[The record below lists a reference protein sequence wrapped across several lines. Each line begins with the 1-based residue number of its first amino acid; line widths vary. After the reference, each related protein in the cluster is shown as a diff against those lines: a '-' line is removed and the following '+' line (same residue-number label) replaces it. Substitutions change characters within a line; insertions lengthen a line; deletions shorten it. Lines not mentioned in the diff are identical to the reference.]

1 MQLVGE
7 NMLTTFETL
16 WTGERFRIRQDD
28 TETFI
33 KILVF
38 RNVREIGGSLCCVDV
53 NAIAITGSRAGE
65 FFPWFNADDQVYLV
79 T

>member
-1 MQLVGE
+1 
-7 NMLTTFETL
+7 MLTTFDTL
-16 WTGERFRIRQDD
+16 FAGDQFKTREDD

-33 KILVF
+33 KILAF
-38 RNVREIGGSLCCVDV
+38 RNVREIGGLLCCVDV

-79 T
+79 A